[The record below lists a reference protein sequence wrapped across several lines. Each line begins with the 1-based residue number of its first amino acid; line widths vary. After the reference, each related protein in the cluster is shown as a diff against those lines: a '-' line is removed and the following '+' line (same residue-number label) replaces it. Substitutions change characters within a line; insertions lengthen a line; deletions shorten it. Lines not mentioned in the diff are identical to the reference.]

1 MKINQTYNLLASS
14 ETVGTVVD
22 SLTTCKWRKTGS
34 VHFEKEK
41 QKIETQFALKSIKT
55 LVKTKEKDRNGVSLP
70 SSQKKKRKEG
80 RRGKG
85 ISQKEGNQKHA
96 AASFDCLVNL
106 DVRFTER
113 RIEWEENKKDKRQKQ
128 RSSQNYLCCFD
139 LLWYIIADSFSTQ
152 IMIPDYQILFIW
164 SWTSLF

>member
-1 MKINQTYNLLASS
+1 
-14 ETVGTVVD
+14 
-22 SLTTCKWRKTGS
+22 
-34 VHFEKEK
+34 
-41 QKIETQFALKSIKT
+41 
-55 LVKTKEKDRNGVSLP
+55 LVKRKIGMGSL
-70 SSQKKKRKEG
+70 SLRAKKKAEG

-128 RSSQNYLCCFD
+128 RSSHNYLCCFD
-139 LLWYIIADSFSTQ
+139 LLWYIIADSFSTK
-152 IMIPDYQILFIW
+152 IMIPDYQILFI
-164 SWTSLF
+164 

>member
-55 LVKTKEKDRNGVSLP
+55 LVKRKIGMGSL
-70 SSQKKKRKEG
+70 SLRAKKKKRKEG
-80 RRGKG
+80 GGKE
-85 ISQKEGNQKHA
+85 SHRKKEIENMLLPPLT
-96 AASFDCLVNL
+96 AS
-106 DVRFTER
+106 
-113 RIEWEENKKDKRQKQ
+113 
-128 RSSQNYLCCFD
+128 
-139 LLWYIIADSFSTQ
+139 
-152 IMIPDYQILFIW
+152 
-164 SWTSLF
+164 